1 MACEWEC
8 GNLQVS
14 APTQAVKKSLS
25 VIEHVAR
32 FQVQYLGCNFQLENK
47 EKKREIFFMLDNKV
61 TEWETSEMTRSD
73 NHNTARSVKMKYFNW
88 WLDDSFL
95 QS

>member
-1 MACEWEC
+1 MNGSVETC
-8 GNLQVS
+8 S
-14 APTQAVKKSLS
+14 QAVKKSLS

-32 FQVQYLGCNFQLENK
+32 FQVQYLGCNFQLEKK

>member
-1 MACEWEC
+1 MW
-8 GNLQVS
+8 LVFKFS
-14 APTQAVKKSLS
+14 TLDVISSYKK
-25 VIEHVAR
+25 
-32 FQVQYLGCNFQLENK
+32 K

>member
-1 MACEWEC
+1 
-8 GNLQVS
+8 
-14 APTQAVKKSLS
+14 
-25 VIEHVAR
+25 
-32 FQVQYLGCNFQLENK
+32 
-47 EKKREIFFMLDNKV
+47 MLDNKV